1 MSDHVHNLMV
11 SGKDVPESDFIHQGD
26 IQVFSQGYSFVF
38 VSDLFILPVDVNIV
52 PETLFVE
59 GHLISLG
66 NLIVCEQKWGPYVL
80 SYFYGDISG
89 CSTNYKWM

>member
-1 MSDHVHNLMV
+1 MV
-11 SGKDVPESDFIHQGD
+11 SGKDVPESDFINEGD
-26 IQVFSQGYSFVF
+26 IQVFSQGYCFVF

-59 GHLISLG
+59 GYLISLG
-66 NLIVCEQKWGPYVL
+66 DLIVCEQEGGPYVL

-89 CSTNYKWM
+89 CSTITRWM